1 MNRIAFGHAL
11 EISMSLFNQL
21 HPDWQTALAPLRS
34 NFEAIDA
41 QLIGQEITPAYELVL
56 RSLNTPIDSIRVVI
70 VGQDPYPNPAHANGL
85 AFSVARDV
93 SPLPASLRNI
103 FKEVVSDC
111 ELVHPENGDL
121 TRWAEQ
127 GVLLLNR
134 VLTTQ
139 VNQSLTHSNIGWQVI
154 TDEVARILGTHE
166 VIAVLWGKR
175 AQELAPYFSHEL
187 VISGVHPSPLSAY
200 RGFFGSKPFSR
211 VNEILAGQGHS
222 SIQW

>member
-11 EISMSLFNQL
+11 EISMSLFSQL

-41 QLIGQEITPAYELVL
+41 QLIGQEITPSYELVL

-85 AFSVARDV
+85 AFSVPHNV

-111 ELVHPENGDL
+111 AVVHPDNGDL
-121 TRWAEQ
+121 TRWTEQ

-134 VLTTQ
+134 VLTAL
-139 VNQSLTHSNIGWQVI
+139 VNQSLTHSSIGWQVI
-154 TDEVARILGTHE
+154 TDEVARILGTHD
-166 VIAVLWGKR
+166 VIAVLWGKS
-175 AQELAPYFSHEL
+175 AQELAPYFSHDL

-211 VNEILAGQGHS
+211 VNEILEGQGRP

>member
-11 EISMSLFNQL
+11 EIRMNLFSQL
-21 HPDWQTALAPLRS
+21 HPDWQIALAHVRG
-34 NFEAIDA
+34 NFERIDA

-56 RSLNTPIDSIRVVI
+56 RSLATPIDSIRAVI

-85 AFSVARDV
+85 AFSVAPGV

-103 FKEVVSDC
+103 FIEVISDC
-111 ELVHPENGDL
+111 GVVHPGNGDL

-134 VLTTQ
+134 ILTTQ
-139 VNQSLTHSNIGWQVI
+139 VNHSLAHSSIGWQVI
-154 TDEVARILGTHE
+154 TDEVARILGTRD
-166 VIAVLWGKR
+166 VIAVLWGKS
-175 AQELAPYFSHEL
+175 AQELEHYFSHDL
-187 VISGVHPSPLSAY
+187 VISGVHPSPLSAH

-211 VNEILAGQGHS
+211 VNEILAGKGRS